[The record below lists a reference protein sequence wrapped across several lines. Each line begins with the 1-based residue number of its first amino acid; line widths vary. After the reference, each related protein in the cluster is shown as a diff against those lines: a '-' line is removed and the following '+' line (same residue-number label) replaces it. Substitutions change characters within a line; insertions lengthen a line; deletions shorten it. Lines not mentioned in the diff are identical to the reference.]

1 MGFVSSFRPAHA
13 VSQTGARTGCILGG
27 ATKSN
32 KGLRLRVLQDQA
44 RGSDGPIVGA
54 FHILNVGDN
63 PHSESLGTLLGQA
76 TDAEKVVCALR
87 RAHPQCIHIV
97 NANILILEE
106 DPAGCPLAVPPKPS
120 T

>member
-1 MGFVSSFRPAHA
+1 MVFVSSFRPARA

-32 KGLRLRVLQDQA
+32 RGLRLRVLQDQA

-76 TDAEKVVCALR
+76 TDAEKVVCTIR
-87 RAHPQCIHIV
+87 RVHPQCINIV

-106 DPAGCPLAVPPKPS
+106 EPAGCALAVLPKP
-120 T
+120 